1 MEELYGMMWSNS
13 AYETIKPTKYFNKI
27 TFTLYPEKEKFKSC
41 LQSKGCIGKAV
52 TWNESRVKM
61 DKQMI
66 NRIILS
72 LVSMLERHKEGFS
85 TPGITSVHFW

>member
-1 MEELYGMMWSNS
+1 
-13 AYETIKPTKYFNKI
+13 
-27 TFTLYPEKEKFKSC
+27 
-41 LQSKGCIGKAV
+41 
-52 TWNESRVKM
+52 M

-85 TPGITSVHFW
+85 TPGITSVHF